1 MSSSEKDRVETMRF
15 GIGEWFG
22 HPAMSLS
29 PSDIRKLSK
38 KAATKSPAELCPYRQ
53 PSSPGA
59 ICNKKG
65 GVCSLIPY
73 RTIADGGVAIG
84 DPHELVTICPSRF
97 WEGNTLFKAIGHDL
111 LQCKTPTVV
120 KEVGFLASVDGDSN
134 RDVGRIDTVLVGERG
149 KSFDWCAIE
158 MQAVYFSGDSM
169 GREFA
174 ALRKGAE
181 CMAFPLGKRRPDF
194 RSSGPKRL
202 MPQLQIKVPTLR
214 RWGKKMAVVVDAP
227 FFKSLGKISRGKHVS
242 NADIVWFVVGYAGA
256 SNTLEIVERIYTTL
270 ESSVDALTAGQ
281 AVTKDEF
288 EKEIVDCLQSPRASK
303 SGKVIQVS

>member
-1 MSSSEKDRVETMRF
+1 MSSAKKDRVETPRY

-22 HPAMSLS
+22 RPAMSLN
-29 PSDIRKLSK
+29 PADIRKLSK
-38 KAATKSPAELCPYRQ
+38 EAAMKSPAELCPYRQ

-59 ICNKKG
+59 VCNKKG
-65 GVCSLIPY
+65 GVCSLTPY
-73 RTIADGGVAIG
+73 RTVTDGRVTIG
-84 DPHELVTICPSRF
+84 DAHELVTMCPSRF
-97 WEGNTLFKAIGHDL
+97 WEGNTLFKTIGRDL
-111 LQCKTPTVV
+111 LHCETPTVV
-120 KEVGFLASVDGDSN
+120 KEVGFLASVGGESS

-149 KSFDWCAIE
+149 KSLEWCAIE

-169 GREFA
+169 GREFT
-174 ALRKGAE
+174 ALQKGAE
-181 CMAFPLGKRRPDF
+181 RMTFPLGKRRPDF

-214 RWGKKMAVVVDAP
+214 RWGKKMAVVVDVP
-227 FFKSLGKISRGKHVS
+227 FFKSLGKISREKHVS
-242 NADIVWFVVGYAGA
+242 NADIVWFVVGYAGVA
-256 SNTLEIVERIYTTL
+256 NTLQIAERIYTTL

-303 SGKVIQVS
+303 SGKVIQVL

>member
-1 MSSSEKDRVETMRF
+1 MKLSRNDGVETIRY

-22 HPAMSLS
+22 RPVKTLGST
-29 PSDIRKLSK
+29 DIKQLSK
-38 KAATKSPAELCPYRQ
+38 KAVSKSSGELCSYRQ
-53 PSSPGA
+53 SSSPGA

-73 RTIADGGVAIG
+73 RASADGRVTIG
-84 DPHELVTICPSRF
+84 HPDELVTMCPSRF

-149 KSFDWCAIE
+149 RALDWCAIE

-174 ALRKGAE
+174 ALQKGAE
-181 CMAFPLGKRRPDF
+181 RMTFPLGKRRPDF

-227 FFKSLGKISRGKHVS
+227 FFKSLGKVSREKHVS

-288 EKEIVDCLQSPRASK
+288 EKEIVDCLQSARASK